1 MTPAPQRRERKAQCT
16 PTGNEETAPPTARR
30 NRTAGGAER
39 THPSGRPR
47 RGDRE
52 SPPPR
57 SGSGRKG
64 WQRGGSR
71 GATEGA
77 AQNEGNGAARASRS
91 AERPRPTEPKGAE
104 KRARERQARARGT
117 SACAALAE
125 RRTRALMERLGGA
138 RGAATPQPRSG
149 RAARDPRRSGG
160 GWHKGAREKAPV
172 GLFRARQNERPPE
185 RQRAHRE
192 VPRGRRRAVA
202 VGYTRRRYRPQ
213 RGRLGGGQSTA
224 AAVHEMSRTAQPLVQ
239 SLTGREPSPIINH
252 GGSSASAGACQPVF
266 PLGAV
271 RRHPAPVRGL

>member
-1 MTPAPQRRERKAQCT
+1 MRDCGRAPHPPLRRAGGGDPCAAAQREEKRSAHRRETKKQRRPRRGGIGRRGARSA
-16 PTGNEETAPPTARR
+16 PTR
-30 NRTAGGAER
+30 AGDPA
-39 THPSGRPR
+39 

-64 WQRGGSR
+64 WRRGEPR

-77 AQNEGNGAARASRS
+77 AQSEGNGAARASRS

-104 KRARERQARARGT
+104 KRARERQARARGKKPRGGFLGRDRT
-117 SACAALAE
+117 SA
-125 RRTRALMERLGGA
+125 
-138 RGAATPQPRSG
+138 
-149 RAARDPRRSGG
+149 
-160 GWHKGAREKAPV
+160 
-172 GLFRARQNERPPE
+172 RPNDS
-185 RQRAHRE
+185 AHTEE

-202 VGYTRRRYRPQ
+202 VGHTRRRYRPQ
-213 RGRLGGGQSTA
+213 RGRLGGGQSAA

-266 PLGAV
+266 SLGAV

>member
-1 MTPAPQRRERKAQCT
+1 MTPAPQRRERKAQRT
-16 PTGNEETAPPTARR
+16 PPGNEETAPPTARR

-64 WQRGGSR
+64 WRRGEPR

-77 AQNEGNGAARASRS
+77 AQSEGNGAARASRS

-125 RRTRALMERLGGA
+125 RRTRALVERLGGA
-138 RGAATPQPRSG
+138 GGGATPQPRSG

-160 GWHKGAREKAPV
+160 GWHKGAREKAPG

-185 RQRAHRE
+185 RQRAHRGSA
-192 VPRGRRRAVA
+192 PRQAQSRSRGAHPPTIPPPAGTAGRRAECSCSGSRNVKD
-202 VGYTRRRYRPQ
+202 G
-213 RGRLGGGQSTA
+213 A
-224 AAVHEMSRTAQPLVQ
+224 AACSILDRA
-239 SLTGREPSPIINH
+239 
-252 GGSSASAGACQPVF
+252 
-266 PLGAV
+266 
-271 RRHPAPVRGL
+271 

>member
-1 MTPAPQRRERKAQCT
+1 MVTPAPQCRERKAQRT

-64 WQRGGSR
+64 WHRGEPR

-77 AQNEGNGAARASRS
+77 VQSEGNGAARASRS

-125 RRTRALMERLGGA
+125 RRTRALVERLGGA
-138 RGAATPQPRSG
+138 GGGATPQPRSG
-149 RAARDPRRSGG
+149 RAARDPAAAGAVGIKERGKKPRGG
-160 GWHKGAREKAPV
+160 FLGRDRTSARP
-172 GLFRARQNERPPE
+172 NDS
-185 RQRAHRE
+185 AHTEE

-202 VGYTRRRYRPQ
+202 VGHTRRRYRPQ
-213 RGRLGGGQSTA
+213 RGRLGGGQSAA
-224 AAVHEMSRTAQPLVQ
+224 AAVRGMSRTAQPLV
-239 SLTGREPSPIINH
+239 
-252 GGSSASAGACQPVF
+252 
-266 PLGAV
+266 
-271 RRHPAPVRGL
+271 